1 MIEIIPVLDLKSGIA
16 VSGKSGERNNY
27 KPLKTIYSSSSN
39 PVEIAKILKEKGT
52 KRIYIA
58 DLDAIE
64 GNGSNHDIIKRI
76 NDIIPVILDAGAN
89 DVNKVNNLLK
99 FVDKVIVATETLITF
114 KDLDEIFK
122 TFSKRELIISIDCKE
137 GHILSK
143 KSDLTFKKFERKL
156 KELKPDEIIILDI
169 SGVGTQR
176 GFNHNLLNEM
186 EDWENYLILGGSIN
200 LKNMKAL
207 HKKGINK
214 FLLGSALHSG
224 QIMHPF
230 KLN

>member
-27 KPLKTIYSSSSN
+27 KPLNTIYSSSSN
-39 PVEIAKILKEKGT
+39 PVEIARILKEKGT

-64 GNGSNHDIIKRI
+64 GNGFNHDIIQRI

-89 DVNKVNNLLK
+89 NVNKVNNLLK
-99 FVDKVIVATETLITF
+99 FADKVIVATETLITF

-122 TFSKRELIISIDCKE
+122 MFSKRKLIISIDYKK

-143 KSDLTFKKFERKL
+143 KADLTFKKFEKKL

-169 SGVGTQR
+169 SDVGTQR
-176 GFNHNLLNEM
+176 GFNHKLLNEM
-186 EDWENYLILGGSIN
+186 EGWEDYLILGGGIN
-200 LKNMKAL
+200 LKNMKDL
-207 HKKGINK
+207 HLKGINK
-214 FLLGSALHSG
+214 FLLGPLYI
-224 QIMHPF
+224 QV
-230 KLN
+230 K